1 MNLVTEHAPDGGNAP
16 EDGSVKAP
24 EKPVETPATADPDYA
39 KYLEWKKQQEALAAA
54 QAKANAPAEYY
65 VWLADGDV
73 VKVKA
78 DDFPVSLTVDHLG
91 HYEKNGHSYRVVAV
105 YPVEEKVG

>member
-1 MNLVTEHAPDGGNAP
+1 MNLVTDGTGAP
-16 EDGSVKAP
+16 ETPNDTLDGAVSAP
-24 EKPVETPATADPDYA
+24 PQAAADPDYA

>member
-1 MNLVTEHAPDGGNAP
+1 MNLVTDGTGAPVTPNDTPNGAASAP
-16 EDGSVKAP
+16 PQAAG
-24 EKPVETPATADPDYA
+24 ADPDYA

-54 QAKANAPAEYY
+54 QAKANAPVEYY

-73 VKVKA
+73 VRVKA